1 VKIMPEI
8 PMSPE
13 VQEMLP
19 KAVKEVENLYLGD
32 QLSNLLRIQTP
43 EQRDKFWK
51 ETANKFGPFSEKI
64 IGLREAIKNADTT
77 KRTYPP
83 SLTSVMRLHFSNVED
98 QMARELLTDLL
109 FARTITSPGYMDYEM
124 RVVDEAVAMAT
135 ELGSEEGLQGEV
147 IRSVDLHKI
156 IESVLSGNL
165 KLTRQTQLKK
175 E

>member
-1 VKIMPEI
+1 VKIMSET

-19 KAVKEVENLYLGD
+19 KAVREVGELYLGD
-32 QLSNLLRIQTP
+32 QLSNRTQPP
-43 EQRDKFWK
+43 EQRDQLWR
-51 ETANKFGPFSEKI
+51 ETAQKFGPFSEKI
-64 IGLREAIKNADTT
+64 TGLRQAIKNADTT
-77 KRTYPP
+77 KRAYPEP
-83 SLTSVMRLHFSNVED
+83 VTNVMRLYFSDVED

-124 RVVDEAVAMAT
+124 KVVEEAVAMAT
-135 ELGSEEGLQGEV
+135 ELGSREGLQGEAMK
-147 IRSVDLHKI
+147 SVDLAKV

-175 E
+175 K